1 MASDGCER
9 SGGRRGLQAI
19 AEDSSELVSLI
30 ALDCNPHCPTN
41 WSPHQ
46 AISEDWSDEQL
57 SFGDFKARGQ
67 ITLQPGA
74 TGELMEKVE
83 ETLMALG
90 SMLASRYVAPFRE
103 GVQGWVAK
111 LSAVSDVLEVWMQV
125 QGMWIYLEAVFTSGD
140 IAKQL
145 PQESKRFLGIDKSWE
160 KIMVKALETRNVVQ
174 YIYGNEGLQELLPH
188 LLEQLE
194 LCQKALSGY
203 LDQKRAAFPRFY
215 FVSDPSLLEILSQV
229 C

>member
-1 MASDGCER
+1 M
-9 SGGRRGLQAI
+9 L
-19 AEDSSELVSLI
+19 